1 MPTQEKKKSE
11 KSNLTQEGKNVSDNV
26 ELCCIFNIFFSEII
40 SSLKMPNLIN
50 NSAFDPNA
58 ISNPLSI
65 ATKIFDQHPR
75 IINIKRKNP
84 DSVLNFKKNSNT
96 EVKEAINNLSIIK
109 ACQKDDTPIKLIKMN
124 I

>member
-26 ELCCIFNIFFSEII
+26 ELCCIFNIFFSEIV

-58 ISNPLSI
+58 ISNPLSV

-84 DSVLNFKKNSNT
+84 DSVLNFKKTSNT

>member
-84 DSVLNFKKNSNT
+84 DSVLNFKKTSNT

-109 ACQKDDTPIKLIKMN
+109 ACQKDDIPIKLIKMN

>member
-84 DSVLNFKKNSNT
+84 DSVLNFKKTSNT

>member
-65 ATKIFDQHPR
+65 ATKIFDQHPG

-84 DSVLNFKKNSNT
+84 DSVLNFKKTSNT

>member
-75 IINIKRKNP
+75 IINIKRKNS
-84 DSVLNFKKNSNT
+84 DSVLNFKKTSNT
-96 EVKEAINNLSIIK
+96 EVIEAINNLSIIK